1 MGRAELLRYWIEDR
15 TCVVCPWHEDCLE
28 AVCMFQPL
36 ILWELSYYLLY
47 DDSLRL
53 RAGCARTFTYEIC
66 HARYDSALTYGCGGL
81 GKQ

>member
-36 ILWELSYYLLY
+36 ICGSLLIIYYTMTHYAYALDAHGPLLTIREEL
-47 DDSLRL
+47 
-53 RAGCARTFTYEIC
+53 E
-66 HARYDSALTYGCGGL
+66 
-81 GKQ
+81 